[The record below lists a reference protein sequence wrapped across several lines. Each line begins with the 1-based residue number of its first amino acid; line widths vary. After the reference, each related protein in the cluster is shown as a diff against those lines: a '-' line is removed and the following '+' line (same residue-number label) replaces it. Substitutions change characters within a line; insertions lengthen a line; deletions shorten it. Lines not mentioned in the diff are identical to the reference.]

1 MGTTMDREL
10 HLLVLEDDALL
21 GHLWRCAGPRV
32 GIRVSVV
39 ADATAA
45 LERVAAGG
53 VDGLV
58 TDFHLARGTSAAL
71 VEQLC
76 RERPELPVLVVTG
89 APAAARAAL
98 GDLVPILQKPVDV
111 EAALAALGLSPG
123 GEPPP

>member
-1 MGTTMDREL
+1 MDREL

-21 GHLWRCAGPRV
+21 GHLWRRAGPRV

-39 ADATAA
+39 AEAAAA
-45 LERVAAGG
+45 LEHVAAGG

-58 TDFHLARGTSAAL
+58 ADFHLARTTTAAL
-71 VEQLC
+71 VEQLR
-76 RERPELPVLVVTG
+76 RERPETPVLVVTG